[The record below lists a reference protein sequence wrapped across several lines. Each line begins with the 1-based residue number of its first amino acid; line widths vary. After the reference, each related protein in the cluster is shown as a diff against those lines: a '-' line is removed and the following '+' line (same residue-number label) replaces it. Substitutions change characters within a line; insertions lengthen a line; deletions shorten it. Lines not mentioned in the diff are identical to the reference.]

1 MGLMIGVEVDQ
12 APGEIV
18 AKAMA
23 KGLLLVGAGDSA
35 IRFVPPLVVTE
46 AEIDQAVEFFEK
58 ALSE

>member
-1 MGLMIGVEVDQ
+1 VEVDQ

-46 AEIDQAVEFFEK
+46 AEIDQAVEIFEK